1 MLKQSRVKTLTVS
14 LTWPES
20 GYTPA
25 ERSLIL
31 SRLVAAVPASVKFLR
46 VVKVTHILE
55 TLGFIAQLP
64 LLDTL
69 DFCPWPWQVGLLD
82 ESTTTSFPIVLN
94 MKTMC
99 STAEMLFFMFSRP
112 LTAPRLREI
121 FLAFHIYKEEMF
133 DITTTATSI
142 ARLRDSVGPM
152 VDILPAVFM
161 DSVPPPM
168 ESLCDGIQPICP
180 IWEQEFSK
188 FTAVMLVGQ
197 ITLLDSPNTF
207 RIILGVLTLFSGI
220 SGLLIKLRPSP
231 KVDPTPIHLEPWMVR
246 AILNRSPN
254 ITSIVF
260 NKVAQRII
268 S

>member
-1 MLKQSRVKTLTVS
+1 MLQQSRVEALTLN
-14 LTWPES
+14 LAWPNPF
-20 GYTPA
+20 YTLV

-31 SRLVAAVPASVKFLR
+31 SRIFEA
-46 VVKVTHILE
+46 
-55 TLGFIAQLP
+55 LGFIAQLP
-64 LLDTL
+64 LLDKL
-69 DFCPWPWQVGLLD
+69 DFNLWTWKAGFSD
-82 ESTTTSFPIVLN
+82 GIASTSFPMVLN
-94 MKTMC
+94 MKIM
-99 STAEMLFFMFSRP
+99 TAPAELLFFIFSRP
-112 LTAPRLREI
+112 LTVPRLREI
-121 FLAFHIYKEEMF
+121 YLAFYISEEGMF